1 MYFLAKFLG
10 PILGTIY
17 NITNN
22 YGISIILLT
31 LLIKLVLFPLSI
43 KQVQS
48 TNKMTKLQPK
58 IKELQEKYKNDKETL
73 NKKTME
79 LYSENGA
86 NPLSG
91 CLPLLIQM
99 PILFGLF
106 GVLRDPALY
115 VFHGNLEATS
125 IAINTSFLWLKNLDA
140 PDLISNVLAS
150 GPSWLLAMPGVFP
163 IISAIST
170 YFSMSMTG
178 SSQQSG
184 AQMKTFS
191 LMMPLMILYMGQK
204 FASGLM
210 LYWTVSNVFQIGQ
223 QLMITK
229 LTKED

>member
-10 PILGTIY
+10 PILGMIY
-17 NITNN
+17 NFTDN
-22 YGISIILLT
+22 YGISIIILT

-43 KQVQS
+43 KQVKS
-48 TNKMTKLQPK
+48 TNKMTKLQPE
-58 IKELQEKYKNDKETL
+58 IKKLQEKYKNDKETL

-115 VFHGNLEATS
+115 VFNGDLEATS
-125 IAINTSFLWLKNLDA
+125 LAINTSFLWLKNLDA
-140 PDLISNVLAS
+140 PDLIGNVLAS
-150 GPSWLLAMPGVFP
+150 GPSWLLALPGIFP

-170 YFSMSMTG
+170 YFSMSMNNNG
-178 SSQQSG
+178 QQAG
-184 AQMKTFS
+184 TQMKTFS
-191 LMMPLMILYMGQK
+191 FMMPLMILYMGQK

-223 QLMITK
+223 QIMITK

>member
-1 MYFLAKFLG
+1 MYFLAKFMGPVLG
-10 PILGTIY
+10 AIY

-22 YGISIILLT
+22 YGISIIILT
-31 LLIKLVLFPLSI
+31 LLMKLVLFPLSI
-43 KQVQS
+43 KQVKS
-48 TNKMTKLQPK
+48 TNKMTKLQPE
-58 IKELQEKYKNDKETL
+58 IKKLQEKYKNDKEKL

-115 VFHGNLEATS
+115 VFHGDLAATS
-125 IAINTSFLWLKNLDA
+125 LAINTSFLWLKNLDA
-140 PDLISNVLAS
+140 PDLLSNVIS
-150 GPSWLLAMPGVFP
+150 VGPSWFLALPGIFP
-163 IISAIST
+163 IISSVST
-170 YFSMSMTG
+170 YFSMSMNNTG
-178 SSQQSG
+178 QQSG
-184 AQMKTFS
+184 TQMKTFT
-191 LMMPLMILYMGQK
+191 LMMPLMILYMGAK